1 MAKFVVT
8 PWEVTGDVNYDKLVK
23 DFGTTRISKQLL
35 EKTKKHTGKLHL
47 FLRRGLFFS
56 HRDFDKILDDYEKEN
71 KFFLYTGRGPS
82 GKTHLGHLIPWI
94 FAKHLQDK
102 FKAEMYFQ
110 LTDDEKYLVKNL
122 TLDQTIGFSYDNA
135 LDVIACG
142 FDPKKTFIFLDTEYS
157 KSLYKMAIRISKHI
171 TFSITKSVFGFQ
183 NSSNI
188 GLIFFPAMQAAP
200 CFFPSELKKKK
211 MNCLIP
217 AAIDQDPYWRGI
229 ARYVAPKLGYPK
241 PAQIHNKFLPGL
253 GESGKMSSSKPNTCI
268 FTTDDP
274 DIVKKKIWN
283 AFTGGRGSKK
293 EQMEKGGNP
302 DICKIY
308 QYLYYMFEED
318 DKKLKERYN
327 NCKKGKIL
335 CGDCKIYLTNK
346 INKFLKEHQKRR
358 QKAKKQLDKFI
369 LRD

>member
-56 HRDFDKILDDYEKEN
+56 HRDFDKILDDYEKGN

-142 FDPKKTFIFLDTEYS
+142 FNPKKTFIFLDTEYS